1 MKGITKIAA
10 LLSRALI
17 VLGCQPGTEAPSDP
31 APSEAAETADT
42 QADTET
48 PVEPQKSQEVNA
60 DSPATDAPD
69 DEAAARAALVER
81 VKGLTQIRTVAYVD
95 EEIRMVYMLE
105 GSPSV
110 DENSKPKAVT
120 DAMLFAEF
128 YTASLLYNR
137 LPELDG
143 LEQSFVFKR
152 ERIGTIRTTRESFA
166 SLGYAEAMQGATDAE
181 AKQRVFRELLKR
193 LPRGAVKIDRKYR
206 P

>member
-1 MKGITKIAA
+1 MKGFMKIAA
-10 LLSRALI
+10 LLSGALI
-17 VLGCQPGTEAPSDP
+17 VLGCQSGTEAPSDP
-31 APSEAAETADT
+31 APSEAAETADAK
-42 QADTET
+42 ADTET
-48 PVEPQKSQEVNA
+48 PVEPPKSQEPA
-60 DSPATDAPD
+60 AESSATDAPD
-69 DEAAARAALVER
+69 DEAAARAALVQR
-81 VKGLTQIRTVAYVD
+81 VKELTQIRTVVHGEEGIRLMYV
-95 EEIRMVYMLE
+95 LE

-110 DENSKPKAVT
+110 NENSKPKTVT

-128 YTASLLYNR
+128 YTASLLYSR

-143 LEQSFVFKR
+143 LDQTFVYKR
-152 ERIGTIRTTRESFA
+152 EEIGAIRTTRESFA